1 MPRTTTD
8 MAWAG
13 FYRRP
18 GPVATSAREAG
29 ERKPA
34 LAERFDEPQG
44 GLAERHE
51 EERTDHQ
58 HERVEPEVQTPVKR
72 HAEHEH
78 EGVVDE
84 ELAEVEPVRAPP
96 DPGEHGR

>member
-18 GPVATSAREAG
+18 GPVATSACEAG

-34 LAERFDEPQG
+34 LAERLDETQG

-58 HERVEPEVQTPVKR
+58 DERVEPQVQLPVER
-72 HAEHEH
+72 DAEHEH

-84 ELAEVEPVRAPP
+84 ELAEVEAVRASPE
-96 DPGEHGR
+96 PGERG